1 MSNQDWQ
8 QAVFRSRILPLHSLR
23 IVSLSEF
30 EEAYRILENMF
41 DGVIKVVIMK

>member
-1 MSNQDWQ
+1 Y
-8 QAVFRSRILPLHSLR
+8 FTTPLITHRI
-23 IVSLSEF
+23 SLSEF